1 MDDQLDLFN
10 ESLELWDEEIKSN
23 NSREADFDTLSGL
36 KQEPCYFP
44 ENPDN
49 NYIDNIGFP
58 GQFPFTRGIHSN
70 LYRGRL
76 WTMRQFAG
84 FGTPEETNE
93 RFKNLLKKGQTG
105 LSVAYDM
112 PTLMGYDPDHS
123 FSKGEVGKC
132 GVSVFSLSEMEKLF
146 QGINL
151 GEISVS
157 QTINGP
163 AIILLAFYI
172 AAAEKQGVRLEQ
184 LKGTL
189 QNDILKEFTAQKEW
203 IFPPKSSMR
212 IITDMLK
219 YCTRSMPNYNTISIS
234 GYHIREAGSTAAQEL
249 AFTLA
254 DGFCYIE
261 HGIEAGLNIDDF
273 APRLSFFFNS
283 HLDFFEEIA
292 KFRAA
297 RRIWAKH
304 LRFKYGA
311 KDQKSWKLRFHT
323 QTAGCSLTAQQ
334 PENNIARTGF
344 QALAGVLGG
353 TQSLHT
359 NSMDETLALP
369 TEKAAE
375 IALRTQQ
382 LIAYETGVSNVV
394 DPLGGSWYIEKL
406 TDDIEKKAEEYFSEI
421 EALGGVVTAIEQ
433 GFFQREIAKSAS
445 DYQNKVDEGKR
456 IVVGVNKF
464 VKDNEEIDIP
474 ILEIGSEAG
483 QDQLK
488 KLSEL
493 KKDRN
498 NKNVED
504 AISKIRKACKE
515 ETNLMYPIIDAAKK
529 YVTLGEIVHALKG
542 ELGEWQESAVF

>member
-1 MDDQLDLFN
+1 MSDQLNLFTK
-10 ESLELWDEEIKSN
+10 SLGQWQKDV
-23 NSREADFDTLSGL
+23 NSSSTRDADFDTLSGEKL
-36 KQEPCYFP
+36 ESCYFP
-44 ENPDN
+44 ENPSAD
-49 NYIDNIGFP
+49 YMDKLGFP
-58 GQFPFTRGIHSN
+58 GQFPYTRGVHSN
-70 LYRGRL
+70 LYRGKL

-84 FGTPEETNE
+84 FGTPEETNQ

-112 PTLMGYDPDHS
+112 PTLMGYDPDHP
-123 FSKGEVGKC
+123 FSQGEVGKC
-132 GVSVFSLSEMEKLF
+132 GVSVFSLPGMETLF
-146 QGINL
+146 DGINL
-151 GEISVS
+151 EDISVS

-172 AAAEKQGVRLEQ
+172 AAAEKQGVELNRLQ
-184 LKGTL
+184 GTL

-203 IFPPKSSMR
+203 IFPPKPSMR
-212 IITDMLK
+212 IIMDMLS
-219 YCTRSMPNYNTISIS
+219 YCTKTMPKYNTISIS

-254 DGFCYIE
+254 DGFSYVE
-261 HGIEAGLNIDDF
+261 HGLKAGLDVDDF

-297 RRIWAKH
+297 RRIWAKRMKH
-304 LRFKYGA
+304 IYGA
-311 KDQKSWKLRFHT
+311 KNERSWKLRFHT

-334 PENNIARTGF
+334 PEINIARTGF

-382 LIAYETGVSNVV
+382 LIAYETGAAHVV
-394 DPLGGSWYIEKL
+394 DPLGGSWYIEEL
-406 TDDIEKKAEEYFSEI
+406 TDQIETKAEEYFSEI
-421 EALGGVVTAIEQ
+421 ESLGGVISAIEQ
-433 GFFQREIAKSAS
+433 GFFQREIARSAS
-445 DYQNKVDEGKR
+445 EYQSKVDEKRR

-464 VKDNEEIDIP
+464 IKDHEEIEIP
-474 ILEIGSEAG
+474 VLEIGTEIGA
-483 QDQLK
+483 DQCK

-493 KKDRN
+493 KESRN
-498 NKNVED
+498 ESNVQTALLSIQE
-504 AISKIRKACKE
+504 ACKSD
-515 ETNLMYPIIDAAKK
+515 TNLMPPIIQAAKAH
-529 YVTLGEIVHALKG
+529 VTLGEIVAAMKA
-542 ELGEWQESAVF
+542 EFGEWQETAVF